1 MWIFLWKCFV
11 LSYVNELCIYPRL
24 CLQVG
29 SPKTQNPLDKPVCF
43 TRANVLLSYVNETVL
58 AWNQA
63 FLQDSWSIILSSGQ
77 LTLCQCYLKMH
88 VVGKGSGAILWVL
101 RHFLSLISKLL
112 VAYIIRLKT
121 SRGHSFCS
129 LWCLCQNLYLFYT
142 LIILYFT
149 KALSDQASS
158 LAPDWI
164 LLLWRPRIEES
175 FMAQRQ
181 SFKGLEQAK
190 CSNF

>member
-1 MWIFLWKCFV
+1 MEMFV

-121 SRGHSFCS
+121 SRAHSFCPPLMSMSES
-129 LWCLCQNLYLFYT
+129 LSLLYLITRKF
-142 LIILYFT
+142 
-149 KALSDQASS
+149 SS
-158 LAPDWI
+158 LAPNWI
-164 LLLWRPRIEES
+164 PLFRRPRIPAS
-175 FMAQRQ
+175 FMTQW
-181 SFKGLEQAK
+181 
-190 CSNF
+190 